1 MNYLDKYLDINRS
14 LIYLQKFDY
23 WNNEQEGIFQITS
36 QPTVCFLKVFKVQ
49 YKHAKS
55 TRRLFILNSTLS
67 TLGFHIVDFHCF
79 DIVKFNVLILDF

>member
-1 MNYLDKYLDINRS
+1 MNYLEKYLDINRS
-14 LIYLQKFDY
+14 LIYLPMFDN
-23 WNNEQEGIFQITS
+23 WNNEQKGIFEITS
-36 QPTVCFLKVFKVQ
+36 QSTVCFKYFRVQ

-79 DIVKFNVLILDF
+79 DIVKFNVRIFDF